1 MAKKT
6 TKGKPGSPQRTAAPS
21 RAADRPSLGLAAMI
35 AAHPV
40 RWAIIGYALLTVI
53 VFSGALFSPDKMIFG
68 TDSMS
73 AGVFFRSFAADFWVS
88 HGRVPLW
95 NPYIH
100 GGLPYVDAMHGDMF
114 YPAAILQLIF
124 PVTYALGLK
133 LIVHVFLAGVFMF
146 LFLRR
151 IGCSDLAA
159 FVGGALYMFAP
170 NLISLFY
177 PGHDGKLFVASL
189 TPLAFLSLHSG
200 TVTRRLGP
208 FLGFG
213 LVYALMVLTAHVQMA
228 YYASWGLGLYFLFL
242 LWRVHR
248 LQLKAIITPIVF
260 FAAAVALA
268 LGAAAVQWMAPYEY
282 LGEYSQR
289 IRYSEGRGDYEWA
302 SSWSMNSEELLSE
315 INPEITGE
323 NVQGRPSTYWGQNFF
338 KLNSEAVGV
347 MAVALAVV
355 GVIARP
361 QATTWFFF
369 VMSLIALLHA
379 LGGSTPVFRLF
390 YHFVP
395 MVQKFRAPS
404 MINFLFAFSWVVLA
418 ARAID
423 LLRQERRSKTGKA
436 DPTDPLRVLTIIAGV
451 YTVITVIALAMG
463 ASFMTG
469 WASLVGN
476 QLTGNKAM
484 AAQANV
490 SSMNTGFLIGTM
502 VLWALVGLFW
512 MRQNGKLGQSSMLV
526 GLTAL
531 AVLPNWQFNSRFV
544 RTVDPDPY
552 YAERPIL
559 QLIRQNAPDEP
570 YRVLNL
576 PNTLEDNYLALH
588 RIEEISPSAM
598 HGNHLLTY
606 DDFVGRHDAQPALL
620 TVPSTMNLLN
630 VVFLV
635 SPQPLGE
642 EQFQVVGQSQGLYLI
657 RNNDAFPRAAVFYDY
672 EVEADSAATLQRL
685 RDPQFPV
692 RSRLILP
699 QPVTGMEP
707 GQTGDSLVPFT
718 PARVVEWD
726 VDRMVVECNA
736 ERDGLLWLS
745 ENYYPAWKAT
755 DQNGNELPIYRADY
769 TFRAVPVS
777 AGKHRITFEFHN
789 SVFVTSVWLTLMSGL
804 ILLVGT
810 GVTVFGRKDDIT
822 SQAIL

>member
-6 TKGKPGSPQRTAAPS
+6 TRAKPSTQHRQPPS
-21 RAADRPSLGLAAMI
+21 RSAERPSLGLVKMVK
-35 AAHPV
+35 AHPV
-40 RWAIIGYALLTVI
+40 RWAIIGYVLLTVI
-53 VFSGALFSPDKMIFG
+53 FFSGALFSPGEMVFG

-73 AGVFFRSFAADFWVS
+73 AGVFFRSFAADFWAS

-124 PVTYALGLK
+124 PVPYALGLK
-133 LIVHVFLAGVFMF
+133 LILHIFLAGVFMF

-151 IGCSDLAA
+151 IGCSDIAA
-159 FVGGALYMFAP
+159 FIGGALYMFAP
-170 NLISLFY
+170 NLVSLIY
-177 PGHDGKLFVASL
+177 PGHDGKLFVAAL
-189 TPLAFLSLHSG
+189 TPLAFLTLHSG
-200 TVTRRLGP
+200 TTSRRLGP

-242 LWRVHR
+242 LWKVHR
-248 LQLKAIITPIVF
+248 FQLKKIATPVVF

-282 LGEYSQR
+282 LGDYSQR
-289 IRYSEGRGDYEWA
+289 IRYSEGRGGYDWA
-302 SSWSMNSEELLSE
+302 TSWSMNSEELLSE
-315 INPEITGE
+315 VNPDLTGE
-323 NVQGRPSTYWGQNFF
+323 NVQGRPTTYWGKNFF

-347 MAVALAVV
+347 MAVALAIV

-379 LGGSTPVFRLF
+379 MGGSTPVFRLF
-390 YHFVP
+390 FHFVP

-404 MINFLFAFSWVVLA
+404 MINFLFAFGWIVLA

-423 LLRQERRSKTGKA
+423 LLRQERRTKAGKTE
-436 DPTDPLRVLTIIAGV
+436 PTDPLRVLTIIAGV
-451 YTVITVIALAMG
+451 YTAIALLALVMG
-463 ASFMTG
+463 ESFMTT
-469 WASLVGN
+469 WASFVGN

-490 SSMNTGFLIGTM
+490 SSMSTGFIIGTL
-502 VLWALVGLFW
+502 VLWGLVGLFW
-512 MRQNGKLGQSSMLV
+512 MRQKGSLGQSPMVV

-531 AVLPNWQFNSRFV
+531 AVLPNWQFDDRFV
-544 RTVDPDPY
+544 QTVNPDPY
-552 YAERPIL
+552 YAERPIV
-559 QLIRQNAPDEP
+559 QLIRQNAPNEP

-588 RIEEISPSAM
+588 GIEEISPSAM
-598 HGNHLLTY
+598 HGNHLLTH
-606 DDFVGRHDAQPALL
+606 DDFVGRHDPQPALL
-620 TVPSTMNLLN
+620 SVPTTMNLLN
-630 VVFLV
+630 VGFIVA
-635 SPQPLGE
+635 PQPLSDA
-642 EQFQVVGQSQGLYLI
+642 QFQMVGQSQGLYVI
-657 RNNDAFPRAAVFYDY
+657 RNRNAFPRAAVFYDY
-672 EVEADSAATLQRL
+672 EVETDSALTLERL
-685 RDPQFPV
+685 RNQEFPA
-692 RSRLILP
+692 RSKLILP
-699 QPVTGMEP
+699 QPVTGMAP
-707 GQTGDSLVPFT
+707 GQLGDSLMPFT

-726 VDRMVVECNA
+726 VDRMVVECTA

-745 ENYYPAWKAT
+745 ENYYPAWKAI
-755 DQNGNELPIYRADY
+755 DQSGTELPIYRADY

-777 AGKHRITFEFHN
+777 AGEHRITFEFHN
-789 SVFVTSVWLTLMSGL
+789 DVFMTSVWLTMVCGM
-804 ILLVGT
+804 ILLVGA
-810 GVTVFGRKDDIT
+810 VITVIGRKPDFEE
-822 SQAIL
+822 QAIL

>member
-1 MAKKT
+1 MAKKA
-6 TKGKPGSPQRTAAPS
+6 TKAKPSAQHRPPS
-21 RAADRPSLGLAAMI
+21 RSAERPSLGLAKMV

-40 RWAIIGYALLTVI
+40 RWAIIGYVLLTVI
-53 VFSGALFSPDKMIFG
+53 FFSGALFSPGEMVFG

-73 AGVFFRSFAADFWVS
+73 AGVFFRSFAADFWSS

-124 PVTYALGLK
+124 PVPYALGLK
-133 LIVHVFLAGVFMF
+133 LILHVFLAGVFMF

-151 IGCSDLAA
+151 IGCSDIAA
-159 FVGGALYMFAP
+159 FIGGALYMFAP
-170 NLISLFY
+170 NLVSLIY
-177 PGHDGKLFVASL
+177 PGHDGKLFVAAL
-189 TPLAFLSLHSG
+189 TPLAFLTLHSG
-200 TVTRRLGP
+200 TTSRRLGP

-242 LWRVHR
+242 LWKVHR
-248 LQLKAIITPIVF
+248 FQLKKIITPIVF

-289 IRYSEGRGDYEWA
+289 IRYSEGRGGYDWA
-302 SSWSMNSEELLSE
+302 TSWSMNSEELLSE
-315 INPEITGE
+315 VNPDLTGE
-323 NVQGRPSTYWGQNFF
+323 NVQGRPTTYWGKNFF

-347 MAVALAVV
+347 MAVALAIV

-379 LGGSTPVFRLF
+379 MGGSTPVFRLF
-390 YHFVP
+390 FHFVP

-404 MINFLFAFSWVVLA
+404 MINFLFAFGWIVLA

-423 LLRQERRSKTGKA
+423 LLRQERRAKSGKT

-451 YTVITVIALAMG
+451 YTAIALLALVMG
-463 ASFMTG
+463 ESFMTT
-469 WASLVGN
+469 WASFVGN

-484 AAQANV
+484 AVQANV
-490 SSMNTGFLIGTM
+490 SSMSTGFIIGTL

-512 MRQNGKLGQSSMLV
+512 MRQNGKLGKSPMIA

-531 AVLPNWQFNSRFV
+531 AVLPNWQFDARFV
-544 RTVDPDPY
+544 QTVNPDPY
-552 YAERPIL
+552 YAERPIVD
-559 QLIRQNAPDEP
+559 LIEQNAPNEP

-588 RIEEISPSAM
+588 GIEEISPSAM
-598 HGNHLLTY
+598 HGNHLLTH
-606 DDFVGRHDAQPALL
+606 DDFVGRHDPQPALL
-620 TVPSTMNLLN
+620 SVPATMNLLN
-630 VVFLV
+630 VVFIV
-635 SPQPLGE
+635 APQPLSDA
-642 EQFQVVGQSQGLYLI
+642 QFAMVGQSQGLYVI
-657 RNNDAFPRAAVFYDY
+657 RNRNAFPRAAVFYDY
-672 EVEADSAATLQRL
+672 EVEADSSLTLERL
-685 RDPQFPV
+685 RNPEFPV
-692 RSRLILP
+692 RSKLILP
-699 QPVTGMEP
+699 QLVTGMEP
-707 GQTGDSLVPFT
+707 EQVGDSLIPFN

-726 VDRMVVECNA
+726 VDRMVVECTA

-745 ENYYPAWKAT
+745 ENYYPAWKAI
-755 DQNGNELPIYRADY
+755 DQTGQELPIYRADY

-777 AGKHRITFEFHN
+777 AGEHTITFEFHN
-789 SVFVTSVWLTLMSGL
+789 GVFMTSVWLTMVCGM

-810 GVTVFGRKDDIT
+810 VITVIGRKPDFDE
-822 SQAIL
+822 QAIL